1 MGDRRAPARTLLFAT
16 LLPAALVA
24 HATAKAAPLGLFQ
37 SSVAAQANCPND
49 TVVWLDLKK
58 RTYYRQGQR
67 LYAQGTTGVYGCLNE
82 ARANRYRRSLFG
94 RR

>member
-1 MGDRRAPARTLLFAT
+1 MPHVGLSSAKFLLA
-16 LLPAALVA
+16 AALVVA
-24 HATAKAAPLGLFQ
+24 AGSAQAAPLGLFQ
-37 SSVAAQANCPND
+37 NKDAAQADCPAD

-58 RTYYRQGQR
+58 RTYYRPGQR
-67 LYAQGTTGVYGCLNE
+67 LYAQGTTGVYACLKE

>member
-1 MGDRRAPARTLLFAT
+1 MNHLGFSGRLILLA
-16 LLPAALVA
+16 AALTLA
-24 HATAKAAPLGLFQ
+24 AATAEAAPLSLFQ
-37 SSVAAQANCPND
+37 SRDAAQANCSND

-58 RTYYRQGQR
+58 RTYYRPGQR
-67 LYAQGTTGVYGCLNE
+67 LYAQGTTGVYACLNE